1 MDTAGGIIGQGP
13 IEIVTGSWDG
23 SVKLW
28 DPRQVTP
35 VLVLKP
41 N

>member
-1 MDTAGGIIGQGP
+1 MVNCLDTIGGISGMGA

-28 DPRQVTP
+28 DPR
-35 VLVLKP
+35 
-41 N
+41 